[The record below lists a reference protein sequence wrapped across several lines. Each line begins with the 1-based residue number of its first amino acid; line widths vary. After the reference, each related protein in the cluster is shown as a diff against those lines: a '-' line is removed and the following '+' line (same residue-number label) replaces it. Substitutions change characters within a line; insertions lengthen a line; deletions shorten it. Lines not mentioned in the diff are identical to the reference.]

1 MLNEIARSTY
11 LDILAEIK
19 LRQNVVLRALNGEV
33 ALPAKIIEEICT
45 LQFRMIAEL
54 LAIGCLILHED
65 LVATKAGTLTTSTK
79 AGQIFRK
86 LALLHDDFFPQPLK
100 LERDCESKFVWRN
113 LEGPFMTRQ
122 MLINAYEKKIAPALH
137 RGDSRRIFKADRPVD
152 FARIAGWHEGIYR
165 LLDRHTVIS
174 PDRQHICHF
183 SMGTDDEPPACTLFE
198 KLQEEQWPPLDL
210 LAVQD

>member
-19 LRQNVVLRALNGEV
+19 LRQNVVLRALNGEIT
-33 ALPAKIIEEICT
+33 LPAKIIEETCT

-65 LVATKAGTLTTSTK
+65 LVATKAGTLTTSRS
-79 AGQIFRK
+79 ASQIFHK
-86 LALLHDDFFPQPLK
+86 LAFLHDDFFPQPLK
-100 LERDCESKFVWRN
+100 LERDCESKFVWQN

-137 RGDSRRIFKADRPVD
+137 RGESRKIFKADRPVD
-152 FARIAGWHEGIYR
+152 FARIASWHEGIYR

-183 SMGTDDEPPACTLFE
+183 SMGTDDEAPVCNLFE
-198 KLQEEQWPPLDL
+198 KLPEEHWPTSEQLVLQE
-210 LAVQD
+210 